1 MKRESLFIFIYALLI
16 LIGGIVGYATAGSL
30 ASLASGLLF
39 GGALLLCSYFIRK
52 NHLYAYDVALVTLC
66 LLLTFFCYRFILTHK
81 VAPAGILFLLTTFLL
96 IYLGRKRPAK

>member
-39 GGALLLCSYFIRK
+39 GGALLL
-52 NHLYAYDVALVTLC
+52 H
-66 LLLTFFCYRFILTHK
+66 
-81 VAPAGILFLLTTFLL
+81 
-96 IYLGRKRPAK
+96 